1 MSEGQNDGCCSCL
14 KASDPKCLAIWIRAI
29 NFANGLCLMTAG
41 VLSWIFISTFGRDS
55 IVLALLASV
64 YVTLFGAILA
74 VYEMRLEAT
83 HICFIAN
90 MGFMFDWRG
99 RTLFYIFSGSLCFGL
114 GIWGIVM
121 GSVTMANMLWN
132 LFAICYNPHYSDM
145 LKRDSKAQ
153 YERALKREAIRRNVA
168 GGSTMPTL
176 GRQKMKVSS
185 RLSHGSTHLTFA
197 PTENDGFENAEYAM
211 DVAANAPPGVKKAA
225 VDAAIG
231 AAAGWTKRT
240 DEGSG
245 ATYWVNDQTGEQT
258 WEKPT

>member
-1 MSEGQNDGCCSCL
+1 
-14 KASDPKCLAIWIRAI
+14 
-29 NFANGLCLMTAG
+29 MTAG

-168 GGSTMPTL
+168 GDANTGAA
-176 GRQKMKVSS
+176 KDEK
-185 RLSHGSTHLTFA
+185 
-197 PTENDGFENAEYAM
+197 NDGFENAEYAM